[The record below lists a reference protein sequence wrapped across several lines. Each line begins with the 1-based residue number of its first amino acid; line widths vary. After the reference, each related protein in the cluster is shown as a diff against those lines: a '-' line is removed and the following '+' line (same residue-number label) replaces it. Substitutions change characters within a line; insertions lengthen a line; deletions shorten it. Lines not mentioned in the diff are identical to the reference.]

1 MDVFQRYVFPYIH
14 SNMYLRIEQDEA
26 LIVDP
31 QSSAEAMQ
39 KLEAAGVKRLLIL
52 LTHEH
57 FDHVSGVNFFREKI
71 LNTTVIA
78 HVYCAERVKTA
89 KNNRPLALL
98 LMAEDEER
106 DAIMRFYETIRVE
119 EIRVDVSIREETSL
133 SWLTHTMRL
142 VPCPGHSPGSMVIC
156 FDQTHVFSGDYL
168 IPDTEV
174 ILRYPGGSA
183 RDYAAVTKPFLLAL
197 PRGVQ
202 ILPGHKEPYFL
213 DEGD

>member
-31 QSSAEAMQ
+31 QSSIRAMQ
-39 KLEAAGVKRLLIL
+39 RLEEAGVKRLLIL

-71 LNTTVIA
+71 LHTIVVA
-78 HVYCAERVKTA
+78 HVCCAEHVKTA

-98 LMAEDEER
+98 LMAEAGKR
-106 DAIMRFYETIRVE
+106 DAVMRLYETIRVE
-119 EIRVDVSIREETSL
+119 AIRVDVSIREETSI
-133 SWLTHTMRL
+133 SWRTHTMRL
-142 VPCPGHSPGSMVIC
+142 IPCPGHSPGSMVIC
-156 FDQTHVFSGDYL
+156 FDQTYVFSGDYL
-168 IPDTEV
+168 IPDTDV

-183 RDYAAVTKPFLLAL
+183 RDYTAITKPFLRAL

>member
-1 MDVFQRYVFPYIH
+1 MDVFQRYVFPYIQ

-31 QSSAEAMQ
+31 QSSVEAMQ
-39 KLEAAGVKRLLIL
+39 RLVESGVERLLIL

-71 LNTTVIA
+71 LNTTVVA
-78 HVYCAERVKTA
+78 HVCCADRIKTA

-98 LMAEDEER
+98 LMAEGEKQ
-106 DAIMRFYETIRVE
+106 DAVMRLYETIRVE
-119 EIRVDVSIREETSL
+119 TIRVDIPIHEETSIL
-133 SWLTHTMRL
+133 WRAHTIRM

-168 IPDTEV
+168 IPDTDV

-183 RDYAAVTKPFLLAL
+183 RDYAAFTKPFLLTL
-197 PRGVQ
+197 PNGVQ
-202 ILPGHKEPYFL
+202 ILPGHKEPYCW
-213 DEGD
+213 DKGD